1 MSEDNNHQDEQQ
13 TSMISEWCHMRSF
26 ERTSIYNGPEKE
38 ESIGSFIHFDNW
50 YISNDLY
57 FILEAIEILD
67 LFLTNFYI
75 LIMGFWGF
83 TAE

>member
-38 ESIGSFIHFDNW
+38 ESIGSFIHFDN
-50 YISNDLY
+50 
-57 FILEAIEILD
+57 
-67 LFLTNFYI
+67 
-75 LIMGFWGF
+75 
-83 TAE
+83 